1 MVVRVVVK
9 MQRFVLVRVVVLL
22 HNPLN
27 LEIQVR
33 MDMVIM
39 VETVPLKQVVVE
51 EEPEKWVRV
60 LARGQP

>member
-9 MQRFVLVRVVVLL
+9 MQRFVLVMVVVLL
-22 HNPLN
+22 HNLLN
-27 LEIQVR
+27 LEIRVR

-39 VETVPLKQVVVE
+39 VETVPIKRVVVE
-51 EEPEKWVRV
+51 EELEKWVRV